1 MKRILSCDVGTRF
14 HGFALSDITQK
25 LTEKSWTKEIKDS
38 SSSLISEEA
47 SVNNVSLIILGLP
60 LRMAGGDSDM
70 SIHVK
75 KIAKKLKKNGF
86 EIEFIDERLTTDRQL
101 DSIERNKSSAK
112 IILEMALKKK
122 SYYPD

>member
-47 SVNNVSLIILGLP
+47 SVNNVSLIIL

-75 KIAKKLKKNGF
+75 KIAKKLKKKGF

>member
-75 KIAKKLKKNGF
+75 KIAKKLKKKGF